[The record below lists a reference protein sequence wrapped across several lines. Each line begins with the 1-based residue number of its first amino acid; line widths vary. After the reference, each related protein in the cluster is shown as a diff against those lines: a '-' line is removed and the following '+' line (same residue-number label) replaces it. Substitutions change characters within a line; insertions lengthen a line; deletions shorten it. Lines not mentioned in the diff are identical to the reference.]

1 MGLKQTIKNMIRA
14 QIKSDTPKQ
23 GSGYKVLVRKTGEVI
38 KKVKFINK
46 FSF

>member
-23 GSGYKVLVRKTGEVI
+23 GSGYKVLVRKTGEAV
-38 KKVKFINK
+38 KKVKFVTK